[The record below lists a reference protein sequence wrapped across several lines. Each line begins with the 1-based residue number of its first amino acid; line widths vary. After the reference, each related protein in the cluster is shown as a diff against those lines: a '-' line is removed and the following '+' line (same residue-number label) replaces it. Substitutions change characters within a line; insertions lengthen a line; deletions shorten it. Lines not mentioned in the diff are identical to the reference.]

1 MCPQSIY
8 SDIIIFTALHTCTH
22 HGDVGLV
29 GGEISNE
36 GIVEI
41 CLNGTWVSVC
51 DSSWSVRESTV
62 VCRQLTGELNP
73 SKKFAQEISFIVLLH
88 NVFIFYITVTSA
100 IRYAGYIYHSVSSGP
115 PYFTSSCSGSESH
128 LLNCSFSTTSY
139 CYWGYIAGVRCY
151 GKHYH

>member
-1 MCPQSIY
+1 MPPQYIFHNI
-8 SDIIIFTALHTCTH
+8 DIIIFTALYTCTH

-29 GGEISNE
+29 GGETSNE
-36 GIVEI
+36 GRVVI

-88 NVFIFYITVTSA
+88 NVFFFYYSDLS
-100 IRYAGYIYHSVSSGP
+100 HS
-115 PYFTSSCSGSESH
+115 FC
-128 LLNCSFSTTSY
+128 
-139 CYWGYIAGVRCY
+139 
-151 GKHYH
+151 